1 MLAFGVGACH
11 SGARLRGN
19 FRQLCQTDTGN
30 DRACPGLDW
39 HYAVWTR
46 PADQIPQSGPCP
58 PVPARPVVRATH
70 EARRRISADP
80 VPVGVAVAEGS
91 ARRVALSSH

>member
-1 MLAFGVGACH
+1 MLASGVGACH
-11 SGARLRGN
+11 SGAGLRGN

-46 PADQIPQSGPCP
+46 PPRTRIRNQGPCP
-58 PVPARPVVRATH
+58 LCLPWLPYAPRMRRAGGCPQT
-70 EARRRISADP
+70 RR
-80 VPVGVAVAEGS
+80 GS
-91 ARRVALSSH
+91 ALR

>member
-46 PADQIPQSGPCP
+46 PADQNPQSGPCLLSLP
-58 PVPARPVVRATH
+58 WLPYAPRMRRAGGFPQTL
-70 EARRRISADP
+70 RRSVLRLRKAAP
-80 VPVGVAVAEGS
+80 G
-91 ARRVALSSH
+91 ALP